1 MSTCASRWVR
11 TALFLCALVV
21 PTAASAQFT
30 IAGIK
35 TGTLT
40 VTRGDTR
47 PVLNIASG
55 ILDIGAA
62 FDDGAFEA
70 AQCQP
75 CRAGAALGVGGR
87 IVATGKGAQ
96 VYEAD
101 FTITGTSLEVDRSG
115 YADLELS
122 GTFAFQGRVVVSPR
136 RDSRA
141 DEKDPA
147 IELQGGGTVTVK
159 LSSSQDPET
168 GERLYFFQEATY
180 QFSPIPQ

>member
-1 MSTCASRWVR
+1 MWLR
-11 TALFLCALVV
+11 TAWFVCALAV
-21 PTAASAQFT
+21 PTVASAQIT

-55 ILDIGAA
+55 VLDVGAA
-62 FDDGAFEA
+62 FDDGVFEA

-75 CRAGAALGVGGR
+75 CRAEAAVGVGGR
-87 IVATGKGAQ
+87 IVATGKGNQ

-101 FTITGTSLEVDRSG
+101 FTITGTPLEVDRSG
-115 YADLELS
+115 YAELELT
-122 GTFAFQGRVVVSPR
+122 GAFAFQGRVIVSPR
-136 RDSRA
+136 RESNA
-141 DEKDPA
+141 DAKDPA
-147 IELQGGGTVTVK
+147 IELQGAGTVTIK
-159 LSSSQDPET
+159 LSSSPNPET

-180 QFSPIPQ
+180 KFSPIPQ